1 MNIDR
6 KRCSHMTPIE
16 TVFIT
21 SSKITKSVDYL
32 KTIWRSSYY
41 SKLAFLLNNDKWILI
56 NTRKGPLDSLILF
69 L

>member
-21 SSKITKSVDYL
+21 SSKVTKSVDYL
-32 KTIWRSSYY
+32 KTI
-41 SKLAFLLNNDKWILI
+41 
-56 NTRKGPLDSLILF
+56 
-69 L
+69 